1 MTPLALGGIATVD
14 VPVSLLPVAGA
25 RVDAFALAA
34 NREDSAS
41 LVSVDGWA
49 RRFPWL
55 VAALGELSNVIS
67 ASHAR
72 AGCIPFAI

>member
-25 RVDAFALAA
+25 VDAFALAA
-34 NREDSAS
+34 NREDSES

-49 RRFPWL
+49 RRFPLGWSPRL
-55 VAALGELSNVIS
+55 VRFPNVIS